1 MSEQLNF
8 DLEVLGTCKIPSPIK
23 ISSSIGD
30 NIVDY
35 TTDDQCILYNID
47 ASFSQP
53 VDPNSLQKI
62 TLAGPRQKIYF
73 MPNHVNAAIVT
84 CGGLCPGL
92 NTVIRSIVR
101 CLWYSYGV
109 KRIVG
114 IANGYP
120 GFLPEYNYPPIM
132 LTPDFVDDI
141 HKMGGTVL
149 GTARGGGDQV
159 EEIADSIER
168 MNINILFCI
177 GGDGTLRGARDVSNE
192 CKKRG
197 LKVSVIGIPKTID
210 NDINLLQR
218 SFGFETAVAKACEAV
233 ASAHVEAKSAHN
245 GIGLVKLM
253 GRHSGFIACNAAIAS
268 AEANFVLIPEVEF
281 DLDGDNGLLI
291 HLEKRLLSRRHAVI
305 IVAEGAGQNYVSAE
319 GKDASGNK
327 KLGDIGMFLKEKI
340 KNYFDEKN
348 IPTTLKYIDPSYII
362 RSQPADP
369 NDSFYCS
376 LLGSHAVHAAMAG
389 KTNTLVSQLNGRYVY
404 IPIDAA
410 TSRRNYV
417 NPEGN
422 LWRDVLETTS
432 QPVTMTSR

>member
-8 DLEVLGTCKIPSPIK
+8 ETEVLGPCKIDSPVK
-23 ISSSIGD
+23 ISSSVGD

-47 ASFSQP
+47 ATYSNP
-53 VDPNSLQKI
+53 IDPASLQRI
-62 TLAGPRQKIYF
+62 SVAGPRQKIYF
-73 MPNHVNAAIVT
+73 NPSHVNAGIVT
-84 CGGLCPGL
+84 CGGICPGL

-109 KRIVG
+109 KRIIG
-114 IANGYP
+114 IRNGYP
-120 GFLPEYNYPPIM
+120 GFLPEYNYSPM
-132 LTPDFVDDI
+132 SLTPDTVDDI
-141 HKMGGTVL
+141 HKMGGTIL
-149 GTARGGGDQV
+149 GTARGGGDRV

-168 MNINILFCI
+168 MNLNILFCI

-233 ASAHVEAKSAHN
+233 FSAHVEAKSAHN

-268 AEANFVLIPEVEF
+268 AEANFVLIPEVKF
-281 DLDGDNGLLI
+281 DLYGDNGLFA
-291 HLEKRLLSRRHAVI
+291 HLEKRIASRKHAVI
-305 IVAEGAGQNYVSAE
+305 IVAEGAGQDYVHTD

-327 KLGDIGMFLKEKI
+327 KLGDIGTFLKEKI
-340 KNYFDEKN
+340 KSYFEEKR
-348 IPTTLKYIDPSYII
+348 IPVTLKYIDPSYII
-362 RSQPADP
+362 RTQPADP

-376 LLGSHAVHAAMAG
+376 LLGAHAVHAAMAG
-389 KTNTLVSQLNGRYVY
+389 KTNMLVSLLNDRYVY
-404 IPIDAA
+404 LPIDAA
-410 TSRRNYV
+410 TCRRNYV
-417 NPEGN
+417 NPEGH
-422 LWRDVLETTS
+422 LWRDVLETTQ
-432 QPVTMTSR
+432 QPVSMTEA

>member
-8 DLEVLGTCKIPSPIK
+8 ETEVLGPCKIVSPVK
-23 ISSSIGD
+23 ISSSVGD

-47 ASFSQP
+47 ATYSNP
-53 VDPNSLQKI
+53 IDPASLQRI
-62 TLAGPRQKIYF
+62 SVAGPRQKIYF
-73 MPNHVNAAIVT
+73 NPSHVNAGIVT
-84 CGGLCPGL
+84 CGGICPGL

-109 KRIVG
+109 KRIIG
-114 IANGYP
+114 IRNGYP
-120 GFLPEYNYPPIM
+120 GFLPEYNYSPMP
-132 LTPDFVDDI
+132 LTPDTVDDI
-141 HKMGGTVL
+141 HKMGGTIL
-149 GTARGGGDQV
+149 GTARGGGDRV

-168 MNINILFCI
+168 MNLNILFCI

-233 ASAHVEAKSAHN
+233 FSAHVEAKSAHN

-268 AEANFVLIPEVEF
+268 AEANFVLIPEVKF
-281 DLDGDNGLLI
+281 DLYGDNGLFA
-291 HLEKRLLSRRHAVI
+291 HLEKRIASRKHAVI
-305 IVAEGAGQNYVSAE
+305 IVAEGAGQDYVHTD

-327 KLGDIGMFLKEKI
+327 KLGDIGTFLKEKI
-340 KNYFDEKN
+340 KSYFEEKR
-348 IPTTLKYIDPSYII
+348 IPVTLKYIDPSYII
-362 RSQPADP
+362 RTQPAAP

-376 LLGSHAVHAAMAG
+376 LLGAHAVHAAMAG
-389 KTNTLVSQLNGRYVY
+389 KTNMLVSLLNDRYVY
-404 IPIDAA
+404 LPIDAA
-410 TSRRNYV
+410 TCRRNYV
-417 NPEGN
+417 NPEGH
-422 LWRDVLETTS
+422 LWRDVLETTQ
-432 QPVTMTSR
+432 QPVSMTEA